1 MGILTGVLGFL
12 STLAALNTF
21 ADTCF
26 RELSSSNGNIDIDKQ
41 PGSAF
46 ILLLIATILK
56 AFDVWA
62 HIVVPVPEHNY
73 WKPDGNNSSNRH
85 TTTNTTTGI
94 DNSKLIPVQKQP
106 GTADIESL

>member
-56 AFDVWA
+56 AFDIWA
-62 HIVVPVPEHNY
+62 HCIVPVPEQDY
-73 WKPDGNNSSNRH
+73 WSPDGNNS
-85 TTTNTTTGI
+85 TTQ
-94 DNSKLIPVQKQP
+94 DMDDSNSKNRQLMDPSQAKSNSQV
-106 GTADIESL
+106 

>member
-56 AFDVWA
+56 AFDIWA
-62 HIVVPVPEHNY
+62 HCIVPVPEQDY
-73 WKPDGNNSSNRH
+73 WSPDNNNS
-85 TTTNTTTGI
+85 TTHEM
-94 DNSKLIPVQKQP
+94 DDSNSKNRQLMDPSQAKSNSQV
-106 GTADIESL
+106 

>member
-1 MGILTGVLGFL
+1 MGILTGILGFL

-26 RELSSSNGNIDIDKQ
+26 RELGSNDSSVDLDKQ
-41 PGSAF
+41 FGPA
-46 ILLLIATILK
+46 LVMLLIATILK

-62 HIVVPVPEHNY
+62 HIVVPVPEQDY
-73 WKPDGNNSSNRH
+73 WKPGNNNSNGH
-85 TTTNTTTGI
+85 ITTTSI
-94 DNSKLIPVQKQP
+94 DSSKLIPVQKQP